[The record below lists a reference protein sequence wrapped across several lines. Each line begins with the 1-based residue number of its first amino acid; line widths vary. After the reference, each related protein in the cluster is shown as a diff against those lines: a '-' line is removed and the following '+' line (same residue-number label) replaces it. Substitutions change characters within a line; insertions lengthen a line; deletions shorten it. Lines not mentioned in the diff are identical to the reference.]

1 MQIRVLAAQ
10 LRAEKSEE
18 GTMTASG
25 RAVPYGVEIV
35 LWNDGNYE
43 EREVIESGAFKESLE
58 SDDQRALWNHHR
70 EIVLGRRS
78 SKTLRLTETDSGVD
92 FEVDFPDSPEG
103 QSKFVTVS
111 RGDVAEMSFG
121 FDDIN
126 LREEFFKEGEKR
138 IYKRTVQKGKLWEI
152 SPVTWAAYEAD
163 TSVQARSRI
172 DITERKKLIDSRL
185 DEASKSIESAAALQ
199 REAELREHYLGIVG
213 G

>member
-1 MQIRVLAAQ
+1 MHIRAVPAEV
-10 LRAEKSEE
+10 RAEKADE
-18 GTMTASG
+18 GAMTASG

-35 LWNDGNYE
+35 LWNDGYYE
-43 EREVIESGAFKESLE
+43 EREVIEAGAFSESLE
-58 SDDQRALWNHHR
+58 NDDQRALWNHHR
-70 EIVLGRRS
+70 EIVLGRTGS
-78 SKTLRLTETDSGVD
+78 GTLRLSDSEKGVD

-126 LREEFFKEGEKR
+126 LKEEFLKEGDRR
-138 IYKRTVQKGKLWEI
+138 IYRRIVQKAKLWEV

-172 DITERKKLIDSRL
+172 DIAERKKLIDSKL
-185 DEASKSIESAAALQ
+185 KEASESIDGAAALQ
-199 REAELREHYLGIVG
+199 REAELRDHYIGILGG
-213 G
+213 